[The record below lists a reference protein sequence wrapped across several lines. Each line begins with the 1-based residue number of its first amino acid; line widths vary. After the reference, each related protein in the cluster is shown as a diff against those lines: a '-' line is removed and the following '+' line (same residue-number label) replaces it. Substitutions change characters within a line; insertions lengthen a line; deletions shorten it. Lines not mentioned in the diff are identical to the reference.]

1 MTRVSPHLI
10 YQLISPLSWEMLI
23 CHNTLLD
30 RLWLE
35 VIWSPPTELAEGT
48 RCREVAPDT
57 KLRASSFEMNLET
70 SSSFISIF
78 EGIQFYWAKFAM
90 YFSDPSGI
98 NNRSS
103 IFLFILPQKKIFP
116 PNNFLVFFSSFFF
129 PLMDQIFSKWR
140 GQKME
145 KFSWLLALGI
155 ILTALSC
162 KWPNMICLSVIA
174 ICRQTL
180 ISPISTISQIRSMST
195 FILRAKMKLFQ
206 YVKHIMCID
215 S

>member
-1 MTRVSPHLI
+1 MYWLRIYSKKQSLHPQRKMIGTKMTRVSPHLI

-70 SSSFISIF
+70 SSSFLSIF

-103 IFLFILPQKKIFP
+103 IFLFILPQKKSFP
-116 PNNFLVFFSSFFF
+116 PNNFLVFFFVLL
-129 PLMDQIFSKWR
+129 PLNGPNIF
-140 GQKME
+140 
-145 KFSWLLALGI
+145 
-155 ILTALSC
+155 
-162 KWPNMICLSVIA
+162 
-174 ICRQTL
+174 
-180 ISPISTISQIRSMST
+180 
-195 FILRAKMKLFQ
+195 
-206 YVKHIMCID
+206 
-215 S
+215 

>member
-1 MTRVSPHLI
+1 MTGGHLESPNWI
-10 YQLISPLSWEMLI
+10 GRRDEMSRSGSWHQIASL
-23 CHNTLLD
+23 
-30 RLWLE
+30 
-35 VIWSPPTELAEGT
+35 VIWNEPGNVLIIHINIWRHPVLLSENCYVFFGPIRYQQSLFSFPFYSSPEK
-48 RCREVAPDT
+48 DF
-57 KLRASSFEMNLET
+57 SSK
-70 SSSFISIF
+70 
-78 EGIQFYWAKFAM
+78 W
-90 YFSDPSGI
+90 
-98 NNRSS
+98 
-103 IFLFILPQKKIFP
+103 FLS
-116 PNNFLVFFSSFFF
+116 FFSSFFF

-145 KFSWLLALGI
+145 KISCLLALGI

>member
-1 MTRVSPHLI
+1 MYWLRIYSKKQSLHPQRKMIGTKMTRVSPHLI
-10 YQLISPLSWEMLI
+10 YQLISPLSWKMLI

-129 PLMDQIFSKWR
+129 PLMDQIFSKRR

-145 KFSWLLALGI
+145 KKFLTFGI
-155 ILTALSC
+155 
-162 KWPNMICLSVIA
+162 
-174 ICRQTL
+174 R
-180 ISPISTISQIRSMST
+180 RH
-195 FILRAKMKLFQ
+195 F
-206 YVKHIMCID
+206 D
-215 S
+215 SSLM